1 MEDFIDGEY
10 ADGLDDESEGL
21 RSDPTGAPEVI
32 DPTPIVVNGRAQ
44 SYFANHGNL
53 GRIGCT
59 GRRETLLDMV

>member
-32 DPTPIVVNGRAQ
+32 DPTPMWLTEGLRV
-44 SYFANHGNL
+44 
-53 GRIGCT
+53 
-59 GRRETLLDMV
+59 TLQIMAI